1 MDNKPIGIFDS
12 GVGGLSVFNRL
23 IKLLPNENYIYFGDT
38 LNLPY
43 GDKTKEQ
50 LIEISR
56 GIFDFFASQKVKAVV
71 MACNTTSA
79 ITYEIFKDVYNY
91 KIYPVVQ
98 TMAREIAFSN
108 YKRIGVFATNATINA
123 HAYRKNINAFNTNIE
138 VYEMACPEWV
148 QIVENNIINEEKSIN
163 DIKKYIVEM
172 LKSNPDKIIL
182 GCTHYPYLIEALSRY
197 ADKNLFLNPADC
209 VAEFVAED
217 LKANSLL
224 SDNTCGSTKFYVSS
238 NPEQFINSSKLFFDV
253 KEAEKISIKESLTL
267 T

>member
-1 MDNKPIGIFDS
+1 MNNRPIGIFDS

-23 IKLLPNENYIYFGDT
+23 IKLLPDENYIYFGDT

-56 GIFDFFASQKVKAVV
+56 SIFDFFASKKVKAVV

-79 ITYEIFKDVYNY
+79 ITYDIFKDAYDY

-98 TMAREIAFSN
+98 TMARDIAFSD
-108 YKRIGVFATNATINA
+108 YKKVGVFATNATINA
-123 HAYRKNINAFNTNIE
+123 HAYRRNINAFNTDID

-148 QIVENNIINEEKSIN
+148 GIVENDIMHEKESIN

-172 LKSNPDKIIL
+172 LKNNPDRIIL
-182 GCTHYPYLIEALSRY
+182 GCTHYPYLTEILSRY

-209 VAEFVAED
+209 VAQFVYED
-217 LKANSLL
+217 LKSNGMC
-224 SDNTCGSTKFYVSS
+224 SDSKSGGTKFYVSS
-238 NPEQFINSSKLFFDV
+238 NPKQFINSSKLFFDV
-253 KEAEKISIKESLTL
+253 KEAEIISLSKSLAR
-267 T
+267 